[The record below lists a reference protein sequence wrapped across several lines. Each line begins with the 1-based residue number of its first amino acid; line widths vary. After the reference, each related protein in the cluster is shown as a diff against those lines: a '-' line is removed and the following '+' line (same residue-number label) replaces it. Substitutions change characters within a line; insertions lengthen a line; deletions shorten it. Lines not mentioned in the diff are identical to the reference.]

1 MDAAPR
7 RLPVFEDVH
16 GHLSTNHTHW
26 EVHRAADYDSAAEGV
41 RTVQM
46 LGHSMNAVA
55 LPKGGFLTYRFKV
68 TKTGDYVLQTAL
80 IPTHAVDDGDI
91 RYSVSIDG
99 AAPMVY
105 SLKEPFRSEQW
116 KQNVLRGQALRDLH
130 LHLSE
135 GSHTLTIRALDEHIV
150 IDQWALTGGE

>member
-1 MDAAPR
+1 
-7 RLPVFEDVH
+7 
-16 GHLSTNHTHW
+16 
-26 EVHRAADYDSAAEGV
+26 
-41 RTVQM
+41 
-46 LGHSMNAVA
+46 MNAVS
-55 LPKGGFLTYRFKV
+55 LPKGGALTYRFAVKEA
-68 TKTGDYVLQTAL
+68 GSYILQTAL
-80 IPTHAVDDGDI
+80 IPTHAVDSGDI

-99 AAPMVY
+99 SEPTVY

-150 IDQWALTGGE
+150 IDQWTLTDGE